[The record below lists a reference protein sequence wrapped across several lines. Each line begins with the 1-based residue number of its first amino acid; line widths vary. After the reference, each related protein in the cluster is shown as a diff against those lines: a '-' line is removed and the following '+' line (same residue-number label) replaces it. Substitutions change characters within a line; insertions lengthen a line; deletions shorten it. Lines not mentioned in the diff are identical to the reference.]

1 MAKLKIYN
9 DITDEE
15 TKVVYE
21 YWFGTESVC
30 FKDVKEFVENIPEDD
45 NDIDLYLHCRG
56 GNCTEG
62 WAMYDTLRT
71 SGKRITAVVD
81 GMCASMASVLLMAAP
96 KERRFA
102 QKNASICIHNPY
114 YEYLY
119 IDKETAHAD
128 DVDDM
133 AKRLQIQAEEL
144 RQEQKRILNLYV
156 ERTGT
161 DAETLQ
167 ALMDEDKFIDMNEAL
182 KLGLIGEILEPNTD
196 KSLTKKTKNMNK
208 NKVTVEASVFDRMLR
223 KLGIRKVEDFKVIDQ
238 VVTDVTGAELT
249 VELDEVDPQEGDVA
263 SPDGEFTMEDG
274 TGITVANG
282 VISEIKKPDEEEDD
296 DNDDDDDNNDDDDNK
311 STDGADGAAAN
322 QNAEDD
328 AEGASSLD
336 SQAQDLQE
344 QVSSLTAENATLKE
358 LVSSLTA
365 ENASLKENVKS
376 EEDKAILS
384 KVASLGGKQ
393 WLDMA
398 SKVSSTFTPVNR
410 RFEEHKETKEEK
422 KDGSIGAD
430 FLNSF
435 RAKKK
440 TH

>member
-9 DITDEE
+9 DIEDEE

-21 YWFGTESVC
+21 YWFGTQAVC
-30 FKDVKEFVENIPEDD
+30 FKDIKEFVENIPKDD
-45 NDIDLYLHCRG
+45 TDIDLYLHCRG

-102 QKNASICIHNPY
+102 QKNATICIHNPY

-119 IDKETAHAD
+119 VDKEAAHAD
-128 DVDDM
+128 DLDDM
-133 AKRLQIQAEEL
+133 AKRLQVQAEEL
-144 RQEQKRILNLYV
+144 RMEQKKILDLYV

-167 ALMDEDKFIDMNEAL
+167 ALMDEDKFIDMDEAL

-196 KSLTKKTKNMNK
+196 KKSNKKEKSMSK
-208 NKVTVEASVFDRMLR
+208 NKVTVEASVLDRMLH
-223 KLGIRKVEDFKVIDQ
+223 KLGLKKIEDFKVVDQ

-249 VELDEVDPQEGDVA
+249 VERDEGDPQEGDVA

-274 TGITVANG
+274 TIITVANG
-282 VISEIKKPDEEEDD
+282 VISEIKKPDEEEEEEEENEDE
-296 DNDDDDDNNDDDDNK
+296 DDDNNDDEDTK
-311 STDGADGAAAN
+311 STEETVVDTSELES
-322 QNAEDD
+322 QNAT
-328 AEGASSLD
+328 
-336 SQAQDLQE
+336 LQE
-344 QVSSLTAENATLKE
+344 QVNTLTAENATLKE
-358 LVSSLTA
+358 
-365 ENASLKENVKS
+365 NAKS
-376 EEDKAILS
+376 EEDKAILA
-384 KVASLGGKQ
+384 KVASLGGMP

-398 SKVSSTFTPVNR
+398 GKVSSTFTPENR
-410 RFEEHKETKEEK
+410 RFEERKHDNQEDATA
-422 KDGSIGAD
+422 SIGAD
-430 FLNSF
+430 FLATF
-435 RAKKK
+435 RAKKRK
-440 TH
+440 